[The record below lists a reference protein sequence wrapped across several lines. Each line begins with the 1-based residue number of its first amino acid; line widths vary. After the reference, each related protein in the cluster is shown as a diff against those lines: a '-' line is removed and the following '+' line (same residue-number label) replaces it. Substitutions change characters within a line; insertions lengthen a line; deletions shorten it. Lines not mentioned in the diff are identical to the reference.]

1 MPQDGP
7 VESHR
12 TAARADL
19 APRGVPDAPSA
30 ARHGAPGASVAP
42 GTPARPVRA
51 WRSLLR
57 DDRALAAGTPDR
69 PGPAWRSIPRD
80 DRVLAGVFAGS
91 AMLIVLLC
99 DAQGG
104 LDAVG
109 WTLLLAAHLPAAF
122 RTRAPLCSF
131 LAIVAIVAPYHAL
144 DYHHAAPAPVTY
156 LALYT
161 VAVLGAPCRTVCVG
175 IGTVGLSMS
184 MSMALSPDEALQLLQ
199 ISGWVVAVLVL
210 GEYVRVHRRNV
221 RAATERA
228 ERAERTREEE
238 ARRRVAEERLRI
250 ARDLHD
256 LLAHT
261 ITLVGVQTSVAA
273 HVLAADPERLDRAA
287 VARALDDIAD
297 TCRTARGELR
307 ATLEV
312 LRADAPGE
320 PRGPLPGVGGLVH
333 LAESARATG
342 AAVTLTVRGA
352 LGTEPPP
359 AVGAAVYRIVQEAL
373 TNAVRHA
380 GPGVAVAVTVRAAN
394 GVLEVLV
401 TDDGASGSDP
411 ARRPLTAPESGHGRT
426 TTAPGPDTLTA
437 PQQPPGQ
444 AAFPAG
450 PTSPPGFGLIGM
462 RERAR
467 SVGGTLQAGPSADGG
482 FAVAAV
488 LPLAPVF
495 PGGPAAPEPAP
506 TAPEA
511 PSGRTWQGLWCPG
524 ETPA

>member
-12 TAARADL
+12 TAVRADL
-19 APRGVPDAPSA
+19 APQGVPDAPSV
-30 ARHGAPGASVAP
+30 ARHGVPEASGAPR
-42 GTPARPVRA
+42 TPAGPGRA
-51 WRSLLR
+51 RRGFLR
-57 DDRALAAGTPDR
+57 DDQALAAGTPDR
-69 PGPAWRSIPRD
+69 PGPAWRSCLRD
-80 DRVLAGVFAGS
+80 DRALAVVFATS
-91 AMLIVLLC
+91 AVIVALLC
-99 DAQGG
+99 DARGG
-104 LDAVG
+104 PGVFG
-109 WTLLLAAHLPAAF
+109 WVLLLAAHVPAAF

-131 LAIVAIVAPYHAL
+131 LGVVAFVAPYHAL
-144 DYHHAAPAPVTY
+144 DYHHAATGPVTY

-161 VAVLGAPCRTVCVG
+161 VAVLGTPRRTVYVG
-175 IGTVGLSMS
+175 LGTVGLSVSIMIRVS
-184 MSMALSPDEALQLLQ
+184 PHKALELLQ
-199 ISGWVVAVLVL
+199 ISGWVVAVLVV

-380 GPGVAVAVTVRAAN
+380 GTGVAVAVTVRAAN
-394 GVLEVLV
+394 GALEVLV
-401 TDDGASGSDP
+401 TDDGAPGPDP
-411 ARRPLTAPESGHGRT
+411 ARRPLTAPAGGPVRT
-426 TTAPGPDTLTA
+426 AAPCPDTLTA
-437 PQQPPGQ
+437 PQHPPDR

-450 PTSPPGFGLIGM
+450 PEAAPGFGLIGM

-488 LPLAPVF
+488 LPLSPAF
-495 PGGPAAPEPAP
+495 PGGPAAPGPAP
-506 TAPEA
+506 AAPEGER
-511 PSGRTWQGLWCPG
+511 GRPWQGLWCPG
-524 ETPA
+524 ETPG

>member
-19 APRGVPDAPSA
+19 APQGAPDAPPV
-30 ARHGAPGASVAP
+30 ARHGPPEGSGAPA
-42 GTPARPVRA
+42 TPAGPGRA
-51 WRSLLR
+51 WRGFPR
-57 DDRALAAGTPDR
+57 DDQALAAGTPDR
-69 PGPAWRSIPRD
+69 PGPVWRSCLRD
-80 DRVLAGVFAGS
+80 DRALAAAFAAS
-91 AMLIVLLC
+91 AVIVAVLC
-99 DAQGG
+99 DAEGG
-104 LDAVG
+104 LDALG
-109 WTLLLAAHLPAAF
+109 WALLLAAHVPAAF

-131 LAIVAIVAPYHAL
+131 LGVVAFVAPYHAL
-144 DYHHAAPAPVTY
+144 DYHHAASGPVTY

-161 VAVLGAPCRTVCVG
+161 VAVLGTPRRTVYVG
-175 IGTVGLSMS
+175 LGTVGLSVSIMIRV
-184 MSMALSPDEALQLLQ
+184 SPHKAMELLQ
-199 ISGWVVAVLVL
+199 ISGWVVAVLVV

-273 HVLAADPERLDRAA
+273 HVLAADPDRLDRAA

-352 LGTEPPP
+352 LDTEPPP

-380 GPGVAVAVTVRAAN
+380 GTGVAVAVTVRAAN
-394 GVLEVLV
+394 GLLEVLV
-401 TDDGASGSDP
+401 TDDGAPGSHP
-411 ARRPLTAPESGHGRT
+411 ARRPLTAPVSGHGRT
-426 TTAPGPDTLTA
+426 SVPCPDILAASHTPSGP
-437 PQQPPGQ
+437 
-444 AAFPAG
+444 AALPAD
-450 PTSPPGFGLIGM
+450 PAQPPGFGLIGM

-467 SVGGTLQAGPSADGG
+467 SVGGTLQAGPSPDGG
-482 FAVAAV
+482 FTVAAV

-495 PGGPAAPEPAP
+495 PAGAAPPVPAAPEEVP
-506 TAPEA
+506 
-511 PSGRTWQGLWCPG
+511 GRPWQGRWCAG
-524 ETPA
+524 EATTA